1 MLHDD
6 EVVDDLCV
14 PSHDAHLVIDVIEVT
29 LTDIFDEND
38 ETLYHLVDDDDDD
51 FDCVDDEL
59 DDADIIDDFE
69 VIQYIEIDELDDVQ
83 PVLLRHDDII
93 EVIDDVRIIET
104 DENDE
109 IHNDIYDIDENDEI
123 QYFETDEFDEID
135 VVRVAAEGDEVQ
147 CFDADEIR
155 IVVIIADAE
164 WYDMYHD
171 DEHTIRDS
179 LLKIFA
185 MPETFVDTEMHHADE
200 VDEQGELKYIW
211 YIKHFHQ
218 LVQ

>member
-1 MLHDD
+1 MLLRD
-6 EVVDDLCV
+6 V
-14 PSHDAHLVIDVIEVT
+14 HLVIDVIDAMPADIIDEDDEIDFEVR
-29 LTDIFDEND
+29 
-38 ETLYHLVDDDDDD
+38 DDDDDD

-59 DDADIIDDFE
+59 DDADIIDEIDE
-69 VIQYIEIDELDDVQ
+69 IQYIEM
-83 PVLLRHDDII
+83 
-93 EVIDDVRIIET
+93 
-104 DENDE
+104 DENDDALLEVVHHDELYEVDDDVLIIE
-109 IHNDIYDIDENDEI
+109 IDEDDEMHNDIYDNDEIDEALFFETDEGDEVDVVMQTDDGDEI
-123 QYFETDEFDEID
+123 QYFETDEAVI
-135 VVRVAAEGDEVQ
+135 
-147 CFDADEIR
+147 
-155 IVVIIADAE
+155 VIIADAE
-164 WYDMYHD
+164 WYDIHHD